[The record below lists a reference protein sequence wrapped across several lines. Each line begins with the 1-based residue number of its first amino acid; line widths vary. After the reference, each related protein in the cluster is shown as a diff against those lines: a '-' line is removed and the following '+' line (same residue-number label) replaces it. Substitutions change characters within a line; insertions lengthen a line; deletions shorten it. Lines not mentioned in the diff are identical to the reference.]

1 MIPKKIHYFWFSN
14 DPFPENIQ
22 RCMDSWKKVMPDY
35 EIIKWDLTNTPM
47 ECDFAQKAM
56 REQQWAFLS
65 DYARL
70 RILYEQG
77 GIYLD
82 TDMLAIKPLGDLLN
96 EQAFWGRANNGMVE
110 PVVIGAVKNH
120 PTIKACLDVYLNK
133 KTESTYKEIPLEIRP
148 VFTALG
154 LDEDNHSTQHVGA
167 NTIYSYDYFCPMPF
181 EQADSL
187 DPLAFKTKNTYAVH
201 LWNAAWFDP
210 FRFFWNGRPKKG
222 WQAVWQTVRKNPFQ
236 GCAFYRSVLFHLR
249 RCLWFKFSKQKNS
262 YL

>member
-14 DPFPENIQ
+14 DPFPENIRQ
-22 RCMDSWKKVMPDY
+22 CIDSWEKVMPDF
-35 EIIKWDLTNTPM
+35 EIIQWDLTNTPVD
-47 ECDFAQKAM
+47 CDFAQKAM
-56 REQQWAFLS
+56 REHRWAFLS

-70 RILYEQG
+70 RILHDHG

-82 TDMLAIKPLGDLLN
+82 TDMLFIKPLDDLLN

-120 PTIKACLDVYLNK
+120 PTVKSCLDLYMNK
-133 KTESTYKEIPLEIRP
+133 SDVEYREIPLEIQP
-148 VFTALG
+148 VFRALG
-154 LDEDNHSTQHVGA
+154 FDQANKSTQRVGS
-167 NTIYSYDYFCPMPF
+167 NVIYPFDYFCPMPF
-181 EQADSL
+181 EQADTK
-187 DPLAFKTKNTYAVH
+187 DPMSFRTENTYAVH

-222 WQAVWQTVRKNPFQ
+222 WQAVWKTVLKNPFQ
-236 GCAFYRSVLFHLR
+236 GWTFYRSVLFHLR
-249 RCLWFKFSKQKNS
+249 RCLRFKLSKQKNG